1 MSGKIYLIQ
10 DDETLHA
17 LSEQPYASEDRL
29 QFLLAKYPD
38 LLAGDQMN
46 EAAPRRWLLVSREY
60 GVPDAEGGAG
70 RWSLDHLFLDQDGIP
85 TLVEV
90 KRSSDTRARR
100 EVVAQMLD
108 YAANGVVYWPVEKI
122 RAEFEAACESE
133 EEAAHQIAALVGSDP
148 QDEAT
153 TTAFWSKVKINLQ
166 SGRIRMIFVAD
177 EIPNELRRI
186 VEFLNEQ
193 MDPAEVL
200 AVEVKQFVGENLKTL
215 VPRVVGQTTQ
225 AQQRKTGGTR
235 VRRTWDEQSF
245 FQAIE
250 SRGNKNDVEVAR
262 KIYEWAQKRKLLLR
276 WGTGGKNGSF
286 MLSVEN
292 TQSYLC
298 SPRTG
303 YKNGYVEIPFHGLA
317 ATPPFDAPD
326 LRDEFRL
333 RLNKIEGVD
342 FSRAVLESWPSV
354 YFANL
359 HSKDAL
365 NYFLQT
371 LDWVVGKIREH
382 RAANK
387 TIA

>member
-60 GVPDAEGGAG
+60 GVPDTQGGAG

-153 TTAFWSKVKINLQ
+153 TTEFWSKVKINLQ

-200 AVEVKQFVGENLKTL
+200 AVEIKQYVGEDLKTL
-215 VPRVVGQTTQ
+215 VPRVVGQTAE
-225 AQQRKTGGTR
+225 AQRRKSTTTSH
-235 VRRTWDEQSF
+235 RRQWDETSF
-245 FQAIE
+245 FEDLKARNGQVAV
-250 SRGNKNDVEVAR
+250 NVAR
-262 KIYEWAQKRKLLLR
+262 SINKWAKEKELRFWWGQGKLD
-276 WGTGGKNGSF
+276 GSF
-286 MLSVEN
+286 YPMLDFGDENHFLFSVWTYGRISIHFEQM
-292 TQSYLC
+292 QS
-298 SPRTG
+298 R
-303 YKNGYVEIPFHGLA
+303 
-317 ATPPFDAPD
+317 PPFDAESKRRELLQLLNANPAINIAED
-326 LRDEFRL
+326 RINLR
-333 RLNKIEGVD
+333 
-342 FSRAVLESWPSV
+342 PSV
-354 YFANL
+354 LLTDLTNENDL
-359 HSKDAL
+359 ED
-365 NYFLQT
+365 FL
-371 LDWVVGKIREH
+371 
-382 RAANK
+382 K
-387 TIA
+387 TFEWMIQQITSPEEAES

>member
-1 MSGKIYLIQ
+1 MSSKIYLIQ

-60 GVPDAEGGAG
+60 GVPDTQGGAG

-200 AVEVKQFVGENLKTL
+200 AVEIKQYVSENLKTL
-215 VPRVVGQTTQ
+215 VPRVVGQTV
-225 AQQRKTGGTR
+225 RKTSGTR
-235 VRRTWDEQSF
+235 ERRTWDEPSF

-262 KIYEWAQKRKLLLR
+262 KIYEWAQKRELLLR
-276 WGTGGKNGSF
+276 WGSGGKNGSF

-292 TQSYLC
+292 TQHYLC
-298 SPRTG
+298 APRTG
-303 YKNGYVEIPFHGLA
+303 YKNGYVEISFYGLA
-317 ATPPFDAPD
+317 ATPPFDASD
-326 LRDEFRL
+326 LRDDFRL

-342 FSRAVLESWPSV
+342 FSDAVLESWPSV

-359 HSKDAL
+359 YSEYAL

-382 RAANK
+382 WAADK
-387 TIA
+387 TIV

>member
-60 GVPDAEGGAG
+60 GVPDTQGGAG

-122 RAEFEAACESE
+122 RAEFEAAFESE

-153 TTAFWSKVKINLQ
+153 TAAFWSKVKINLQ

-200 AVEVKQFVGENLKTL
+200 AVEIKQYVGEDLKTL
-215 VPRVVGQTTQ
+215 VPRVVGQTAE
-225 AQQRKTGGTR
+225 AQRRKSTTTSH
-235 VRRTWDEQSF
+235 RRQWDETSF
-245 FQAIE
+245 FEDLKARNGQVAV
-250 SRGNKNDVEVAR
+250 NVAR
-262 KIYEWAQKRKLLLR
+262 SINKWAKEKELRFWWGQGKLD
-276 WGTGGKNGSF
+276 GSF
-286 MLSVEN
+286 YPMLDFGDENHFLFSVWTYGRISIHFEQM
-292 TQSYLC
+292 QS
-298 SPRTG
+298 R
-303 YKNGYVEIPFHGLA
+303 
-317 ATPPFDAPD
+317 PPFDAESKRRELLQLLNANPAINIAED
-326 LRDEFRL
+326 RINLR
-333 RLNKIEGVD
+333 
-342 FSRAVLESWPSV
+342 PSV
-354 YFANL
+354 LLTDLTNENDL
-359 HSKDAL
+359 ED
-365 NYFLQT
+365 FL
-371 LDWVVGKIREH
+371 
-382 RAANK
+382 K
-387 TIA
+387 TFEWMIQQITSPEEAES